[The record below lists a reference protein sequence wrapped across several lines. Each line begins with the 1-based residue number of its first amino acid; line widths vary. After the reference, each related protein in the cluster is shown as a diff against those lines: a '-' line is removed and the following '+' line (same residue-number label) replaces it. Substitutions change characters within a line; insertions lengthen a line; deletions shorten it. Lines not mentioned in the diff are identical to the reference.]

1 MFDMTD
7 VLWFH
12 QQWFYVAVFST
23 GLVGLWGL
31 GLAIFKRQPG
41 RAFGIA
47 TGVAITAML
56 IQIAAGVLLYVNGR
70 RPGNGFHVFY
80 GIVIAVTFSLA
91 YVYRA
96 QLARRPALA
105 YGILLLF
112 VMGLGL
118 RAWANVN

>member
-1 MFDMTD
+1 MLDIAD

-12 QQWFYVAVFST
+12 EQWFYVAVLTT

-31 GLAIFKRQPG
+31 GLAIFKSPPG

-47 TGVAITAML
+47 TGVAITVML
-56 IQIAAGVLLYVNGR
+56 IQVAAGVLLYARGM

-80 GIVIAVTFSLA
+80 GIVIVMTFSIA

-118 RAWANVN
+118 RAWSNVN

>member
-1 MFDMTD
+1 MLDIAD

-12 QQWFYVAVFST
+12 EQWSYVAVFTT

-31 GLAIFKRQPG
+31 GLVIFKSPPG

-47 TGVAITAML
+47 TGVAITVML
-56 IQIAAGVLLYVNGR
+56 IQVAAGVLLYARGM

-80 GIVIAVTFSLA
+80 GIVIVMTFSIA

-118 RAWANVN
+118 RAWSNVN